1 MSIASE
7 ISRISQ
13 NVSDALTAISN
24 KGVTV
29 PSGSNSDDLAT
40 LIAQISGGGTP
51 AISVVDTADSHG
63 GVVRTVTALDIS
75 DSTAVAAD
83 VLNSKWFYTAQ
94 GVKTQGTATGGGGG
108 GMSTQTGTF
117 TGSGGITAQI
127 SCNSAP
133 DEIYI
138 YGDLSGD
145 PSLRGVISLTLL
157 KDVALFLTSDTSQSS
172 AQEAMIVAVHGISG
186 YNENNQS
193 SEPYASYAN
202 GVLTLDMGENTSS
215 KRFASGITYSYKLIS
230 YSGATQ
236 HTIHLEFSD
245 ATDTDIEVDYDNALI
260 GTMITAYTPSGWT
273 YNNKTV
279 TLAQLDGVT
288 WYQSAV
294 IPIGVELIDY
304 TAVTADT
311 AIGSDGAA
319 MSQQWYYASDYTAV
333 DSSMTFSY
341 TAGLWFYIGVYDN
354 SYNVVRTIY
363 VYSDGTV
370 DPDDSNTG
378 HGTLSGSK
386 LTGAS
391 YVRLCGTWYDSDHM
405 SLVRTA

>member
-1 MSIASE
+1 M
-7 ISRISQ
+7 
-13 NVSDALTAISN
+13 
-24 KGVTV
+24 
-29 PSGSNSDDLAT
+29 
-40 LIAQISGGGTP
+40 
-51 AISVVDTADSHG
+51 
-63 GVVRTVTALDIS
+63 RTVTALDIS

-145 PSLRGVISLTLL
+145 PSLRGVISLTIL
-157 KDVALFLTSDTSQSS
+157 KDIVLVMSSDTSQSS
-172 AQEAMIVAVHGISG
+172 VQETAGIVHGISG

-202 GVLTLDMGENTSS
+202 GVLTLDMGENTSTR
-215 KRFASGITYSYKLIS
+215 RFVSGITFSYKLIS

-245 ATDTDIEVDYDNALI
+245 STETDIEVDYDNALI
-260 GTMITAYTPSGWT
+260 GTMITAYAPSGGWT
-273 YNNKTV
+273 YNNKLV
-279 TLAQLDGVT
+279 VEAQLDGVS
-288 WYQSAV
+288 WYEYSP

-304 TAVTADT
+304 TAVSSNT
-311 AIGSDGAA
+311 AIDSTGAA
-319 MSQQWYYASDYTAV
+319 VTQDWYYASDYTPV
-333 DSSMTFSY
+333 DPSMTFSY
-341 TAGLWFYIGVYDN
+341 TAGTWFYIGVYDS
-354 SYNVVRTIY
+354 SYTCIRAIY
-363 VYSDGTV
+363 VYTDGTV
-370 DPDDSNTG
+370 DPNDSNTS
-378 HGTLSGSK
+378 HGTLNGSK
-386 LTGAS
+386 LTGEAA
-391 YVRLCGTWYDSDHM
+391 YVRLCGTWYDDQYM